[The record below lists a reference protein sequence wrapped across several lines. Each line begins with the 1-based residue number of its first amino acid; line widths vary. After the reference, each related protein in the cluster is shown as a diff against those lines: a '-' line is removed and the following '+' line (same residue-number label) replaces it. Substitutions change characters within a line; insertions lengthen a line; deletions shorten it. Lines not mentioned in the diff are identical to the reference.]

1 MRLVIQSIAVLLL
14 IVSSSAL
21 AQDKPKLPI
30 SASSKTLGYSP
41 LWVASKLGF
50 FDQQGLDVEL
60 VLVNGADKSTM
71 ALMGGSVYV
80 SSGVVDTVIAAVE
93 QGRGSRD
100 YRRRDQRTHPYIMAA
115 KRFKSLRGSAR
126 APTSVRR
133 G

>member
-1 MRLVIQSIAVLLL
+1 MRLVIQSLIIAVLLL

-50 FDQQGLDVEL
+50 FDKQGLDVEL

-80 SSGVVDTVIAAVE
+80 SSGWRRHRNRR
-93 QGRGSRD
+93 GRTRGGSRD
-100 YRRRDQRTHPYIMAA
+100 YRRRDQRTDALHHGR
-115 KRFKSLRGSAR
+115 KK
-126 APTSVRR
+126 V
-133 G
+133 